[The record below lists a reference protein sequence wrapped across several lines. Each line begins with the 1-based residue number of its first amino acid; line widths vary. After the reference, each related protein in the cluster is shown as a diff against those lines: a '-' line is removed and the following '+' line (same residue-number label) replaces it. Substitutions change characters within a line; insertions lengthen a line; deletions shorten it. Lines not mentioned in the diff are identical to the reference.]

1 MTIIFAIGRYI
12 VIIIT
17 IIVTMFLLQIVQIKW
32 SSIQFNKRK
41 SAWTIFNENLMR
53 AFLNF
58 YNLYKYGRNIK
69 QKTYNKY
76 LITLSSSL
84 HCLCFDI

>member
-41 SAWTIFNENLMR
+41 SA
-53 AFLNF
+53 
-58 YNLYKYGRNIK
+58 
-69 QKTYNKY
+69 
-76 LITLSSSL
+76 
-84 HCLCFDI
+84 